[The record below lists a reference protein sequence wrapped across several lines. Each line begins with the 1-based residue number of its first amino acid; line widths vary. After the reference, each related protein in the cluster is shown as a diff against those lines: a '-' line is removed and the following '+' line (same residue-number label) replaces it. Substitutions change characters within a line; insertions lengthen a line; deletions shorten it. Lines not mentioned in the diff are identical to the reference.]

1 MKRIDSPA
9 VLLLLCAV
17 VAGCQQAQSQTP
29 GQMAPPPPKVEYTMP
44 QMKPVSDYEVF
55 TGHTGANNTVDVKA
69 QNVSGYLMKV
79 DFEDGADVKEGQ
91 VLFEIDDHT
100 YVADLANKEALVVQ
114 AQRHAER
121 TKANFDRADRE
132 KKEQEKKN
140 NGVRSISQ
148 EQYDQYRFDWI
159 EAEAALQAAIATRDY
174 SKLNV
179 GYTKVRAPLTGRVGR
194 RMVDPGNFVT
204 AGAAATGATVLATI
218 VADDPIYGYFDV
230 DEHTVV
236 RLRRLIEQGKIKSNQ
251 DLPVSLAIWDET
263 GFPHPGAI
271 NFIDVRLDPQ
281 TGTTEFRGTF
291 ANHDHLLTPGLFIRV
306 RLPVGAPHDALVIPE
321 AALEI
326 DQGRQ
331 FVYVINAKD
340 EAVYTP
346 VETGPQYPGEMRVIE
361 SGLKTSDRVVV
372 SGLQRVV
379 RSGMKVVPAEW
390 KPPEQA
396 KGGEKPAE
404 NAKPP
409 AAGGA
414 H

>member
-1 MKRIDSPA
+1 MKRIDSA
-9 VLLLLCAV
+9 ALLLLLCAV
-17 VAGCQQAQSQTP
+17 IAGCQKAQSQTP

-44 QMKPVSDYEVF
+44 QMKPVTDYEVF
-55 TGHTGANNTVDVKA
+55 EGHTAANNSVDVKA

-79 DFEDGADVKEGQ
+79 DFEDGADVKEGD

-100 YVADLANKEALVVQ
+100 YVADLQNKEALVVQ

-121 TKANFDRADRE
+121 TKANFDRAE
-132 KKEQEKKN
+132 QEEKEQEKKN
-140 NGVRSISQ
+140 KGGIRSISA

-159 EAEAALQAAIATRDY
+159 EAEAALQAAIATRDL

-179 GYTKVRAPLTGRVGR
+179 GYTKVRAPLSGRVGR

-230 DEHTVV
+230 DEHTLV
-236 RLRRLIEQGKIKSNQ
+236 RIRRLIEHGKVKRNQ
-251 DLPVSLAIWDET
+251 ELPVSLAIEDEYET
-263 GFPHPGAI
+263 GFPHPGSI

-281 TGTTEFRGTF
+281 TATNEFRGTF

-306 RLPVGAPHDALVIPE
+306 QLPVGAPHDAVVIPE
-321 AALEI
+321 AALAI

-331 FVYVINAKD
+331 FVYVINANN

-346 VETGPQYPGEMRVIE
+346 VETGPQYPG
-361 SGLKTSDRVVV
+361 
-372 SGLQRVV
+372 
-379 RSGMKVVPAEW
+379 
-390 KPPEQA
+390 
-396 KGGEKPAE
+396 
-404 NAKPP
+404 
-409 AAGGA
+409 
-414 H
+414 